1 MSFQAAATIG
11 SAVVG
16 GLMNRSANKAAKNA
30 NNAAADSARLQT
42 EIARDQWDRYKSI
55 YEPLERSYVNEA
67 QQYDSPEN
75 YARAAGDASA
85 TVANQFSKAREQLM
99 RTPGLDPS
107 SGAYQ
112 AGMTSLGLS
121 EAATNAVQQNAARMK
136 VKDAAFARKTDALSL
151 GKNMPAQATSGLAS
165 AAGTQAGLGAGLQ
178 KQANTEAA
186 ATGQVLGSIFTPDNM
201 KKVGGWLG
209 GMGGGSGGGS
219 GSTPMAGTP
228 DLSMLG

>member
-165 AAGTQAGLGAGLQ
+165 AAGTQTGLGARFQ
-178 KQANTEAA
+178 DQANTEAK